1 MKTSLSLFCFHLIS
15 FKQCNIKMAVCLK
28 KSLKI
33 PMGLLEVLNRRMAK
47 IKRTNNYLQINPTEN
62 RGVNSGVP
70 KLPQVKIR

>member
-1 MKTSLSLFCFHLIS
+1 
-15 FKQCNIKMAVCLK
+15 MAVCLK

-62 RGVNSGVP
+62 RG
-70 KLPQVKIR
+70 